1 MTTNL
6 SPSEQLIYSTLRIE
20 CELQDGGL
28 ATATGFFYKFGGAGD
43 SYIPAIVT
51 NKHAIRGAKRGRL
64 HFHLADPN
72 GQLIT
77 DRYGSFLLENFE
89 SSWIGHP
96 DQSVD
101 LCIMPIAPL
110 VNQAKADGNNIFYVY
125 LDKALIPTAEE
136 LSELSSVEEIIT
148 IGYPHGIWD
157 AVNNRPIVQRG
168 ITATSPNLNYN
179 GRQELAID
187 STWFLGSS
195 GSPVFIFNLG
205 NYTDKYGAMVM
216 GTRIKLLG
224 ILYAIPQYNSAG
236 EVQITNIPIQQRQVA
251 FSRIS
256 NSLCIAI
263 KSQKLLDFDPI
274 VQQMLQNVGTVGN
287 A

>member
-6 SPSEQLIYSTLRIE
+6 SPSEQLIYSTVRIE

-28 ATATGFFYKFGGAGD
+28 ATATGFFYKFGDGAD
-43 SYIPAIVT
+43 TYIPAIVT

-72 GQLIT
+72 GQLIA
-77 DRYGSFLLENFE
+77 DRYGSFLFENFE

-125 LDKALIPTAEE
+125 LDKALIPTTEE
-136 LSELSSVEEIIT
+136 LAEFASVEEIIT

-157 AVNNRPIVQRG
+157 ATNNRPIIQRG
-168 ITATSPNLNYN
+168 ITATSANLNYN
-179 GRQELAID
+179 GKPELAID

-205 NYTDKYGAMVM
+205 NYTNKYGAMVM
-216 GTRIKLLG
+216 GNRIKLLG

-236 EVQITNIPIQQRQVA
+236 EVQITNIPIQQRQLA
-251 FSRIS
+251 FARIS

-263 KSQKLLDFDPI
+263 KSQRMLDFEPL
-274 VQQMLQNVGTVGN
+274 VQQILQNVGSVGK